1 MANYEQEFKEYAGKL
16 RAQVNGIDKI
26 LKLNMNGLLDASIE
40 QKLYTVK
47 EEANRLLK
55 KLENN
60 EFEIS
65 IVGVEKAGK
74 SSFANALMGNDILPS
89 KEARCTY
96 TSTSIRYGDNEA
108 KVSFFS
114 REEFAMAFQKR
125 LEQLGIEHP
134 ETYTYE
140 QLSLENYRSIFGNL
154 DEVTKKLYSTTINV
168 DIEDILSY
176 KDNIRKYVGQDA
188 MMFHGD
194 QLNEN
199 DFKRFI
205 EEPPYAIAVKEITLR
220 SDRLDKMKNAIIY
233 DVPGFDSPTQM
244 HKDQTREKMSD
255 SDAII
260 LIASAY
266 KPSFT
271 GPVVDIFRETFQETD
286 KDGVKYGN
294 KLFVYANMA
303 DRAENLAGNMQDI
316 RNNLDRYSIMDA
328 QYFDDRILAGS
339 AKASLQAA
347 NRIDGTDAL
356 EGIQRKGI
364 DDGIERIKEKLEEYN
379 KTERFEVLKGRI
391 NRLQNDIRDIFK
403 ENFKETEVDKYG
415 DSRETSI
422 LVAKM
427 LDESR
432 AKIKKEID
440 NYRDEFKTEYAPG
453 TYKLTNKMKTEV
465 IDELSLE
472 KYQVTDEELEEAK
485 KKNGSIV
492 DVPIFTDID
501 KCLREKKYTDIYN
514 AFSKGVI
521 SIAENEHN
529 MCNEALEKIFVKGL
543 GLTQDN
549 PYYDELKEKIKE
561 YISKQEDL
569 ASSEGYYKSLV
580 ERFSIDLFELL
591 VRYPYADISCW
602 NRFDEA
608 KENFYGLSMYS
619 EDYDSGLPANQQPM
633 LYTILFHD
641 DTQKKQQVN
650 VKKVMQFVDTIMN
663 IGPYKD
669 ISQLLRIIVAAQGD
683 KAYEIVQHT
692 LENVVNFESNSEK
705 INFARNA
712 LNSIVDMKNDDLS
725 MQEPITKKGYE
736 KFLGNKV
743 DKSLD
748 DIKND
753 INKDIDILQNVLG
766 DTVVK
771 AICMEKPFLALEIQ
785 IMNNIYQNIDSEE
798 YRSFLVNNM
807 PKICVEEYLDL
818 SENEQKRKA
827 YDKMMEAIKE
837 ILDEMRK
844 SEE

>member
-16 RAQVNGIDKI
+16 RAQVKGIDKI

-40 QKLYTVK
+40 QKLHAVK
-47 EEANRLLK
+47 EEANKLLK

-65 IVGVEKAGK
+65 IVGLEKAGK

-96 TSTSIRYGDNEA
+96 TSTSIRYGNNEA

-114 REEFAMAFQKR
+114 REEFAKAFQKR

-140 QLSLENYRSIFGNL
+140 QLTLENYRKLFDSLNAEKKQLYGASIN
-154 DEVTKKLYSTTINV
+154 K
-168 DIEDILSY
+168 DIEDILIH
-176 KDNIRKYVGQDA
+176 KDNIRGYVGQDS

-194 QLNEN
+194 QLNEEY
-199 DFKRFI
+199 FKGFI
-205 EEPPYAIAVKEITLR
+205 EDPQSAIAVKEITLR
-220 SDRLDKMKNAIIY
+220 SDKLENMKNAIIY

-244 HKDQTREKMSD
+244 HKDQTREKMSAA
-255 SDAII
+255 DAII

-271 GPVVDIFRETFQETD
+271 GPVVDIFQETD

-316 RNNLDRYSIMDA
+316 RNDLDRYSIMDT

-347 NRIDGTDAL
+347 GKIEGTDAFD
-356 EGIQRKGI
+356 EIKRKGI
-364 DDGIERIKEKLEEYN
+364 DDGIKRITDKLAKYN
-379 KTERFEVLKGRI
+379 KTDRFEVLKGRI

-403 ENFKETEVDKYG
+403 DNFKETEVDKYG
-415 DSRETSI
+415 DSRETSM

-440 NYRDEFKTEYAPG
+440 NYRDEFKTEYAPE

-472 KYQVTDEELEEAK
+472 TYQVTDEELEEAK

-501 KCLREKKYTDIYN
+501 KCLREKKYTEIYN

-529 MCNEALEKIFVKGL
+529 TCNEALEEIFVKGL

-561 YISKQEDL
+561 YIAKQEDL

-669 ISQLLRIIVAAQGD
+669 ISQLLRIIVAAKGD

-712 LNSIVDMKNDDLS
+712 LNSIVDTKNDDLS

-753 INKDIDILQNVLG
+753 INKDIDILQNVLE

>member
-16 RAQVNGIDKI
+16 RAQVKGIDKI

-40 QKLYTVK
+40 QKLHAVK
-47 EEANRLLK
+47 EEANKLLK

-65 IVGVEKAGK
+65 IVGLEKAGK

-96 TSTSIRYGDNEA
+96 TSTSIRYGNNEA

-114 REEFAMAFQKR
+114 REEFAKAFQKR

-140 QLSLENYRSIFGNL
+140 QLTLENYRKLFDSLNAEKKQLYGASIN
-154 DEVTKKLYSTTINV
+154 K
-168 DIEDILSY
+168 DIEDILIH
-176 KDNIRKYVGQDA
+176 KDNIRGYVGQDS

-194 QLNEN
+194 QLNEEY
-199 DFKRFI
+199 FKGFI
-205 EEPPYAIAVKEITLR
+205 EDPQYAIAVKEITLR
-220 SDRLDKMKNAIIY
+220 SDKLENMKNAIIY
-233 DVPGFDSPTQM
+233 DVPGFDSPTHM
-244 HKDQTREKMSD
+244 HKDQTREKMSAA
-255 SDAII
+255 DAII

-271 GPVVDIFRETFQETD
+271 GPVVDIFQETD

-316 RNNLDRYSIMDA
+316 RNDLDRYSIMDT

-347 NRIDGTDAL
+347 GKIEGTDAFD
-356 EGIQRKGI
+356 EIKRKGI
-364 DDGIERIKEKLEEYN
+364 DDGIKRITDKLAKYN
-379 KTERFEVLKGRI
+379 KTDRFEVLKGRI

-403 ENFKETEVDKYG
+403 DNFKETEVDKYG
-415 DSRETSI
+415 DSRETSM

-440 NYRDEFKTEYAPG
+440 NYRDEFKTEYAPE

-472 KYQVTDEELEEAK
+472 TYQVTDEELEEAK

-501 KCLREKKYTDIYN
+501 KCLREKKYTEIYN

-529 MCNEALEKIFVKGL
+529 TCNEALEEIFVKGL

-561 YISKQEDL
+561 YIAKQEDL

-669 ISQLLRIIVAAQGD
+669 ISQLLRIIVAAKGD

-712 LNSIVDMKNDDLS
+712 LNSIVDTKNDDLS

-753 INKDIDILQNVLG
+753 INKDIDILQNVLE

>member
-16 RAQVNGIDKI
+16 RAQVKGIDKI
-26 LKLNMNGLLDASIE
+26 LKLNMNGLLDVSIE
-40 QKLYTVK
+40 QKLHAVK
-47 EEANRLLK
+47 EEANKLLK

-65 IVGVEKAGK
+65 IVGLEKAGK

-96 TSTSIRYGDNEA
+96 TSTSIRYGNNEA

-114 REEFAMAFQKR
+114 REEFAKAFQKR

-140 QLSLENYRSIFGNL
+140 QLTLENYRKLFDSLNAEKKQLYGASIN
-154 DEVTKKLYSTTINV
+154 K
-168 DIEDILSY
+168 DIEDILIH
-176 KDNIRKYVGQDA
+176 KDNISRYVGQDS

-194 QLNEN
+194 QLNEEY
-199 DFKRFI
+199 FKGFI
-205 EEPPYAIAVKEITLR
+205 EDPQYAIAVKEITLR
-220 SDRLDKMKNAIIY
+220 SDKLENMKNAIIY

-244 HKDQTREKMSD
+244 HKDQTREKMSAA
-255 SDAII
+255 DAII

-271 GPVVDIFRETFQETD
+271 GPVVDIFQETD

-316 RNNLDRYSIMDA
+316 RNDLDRYSIMDT

-347 NRIDGTDAL
+347 GKIEGTDAFD
-356 EGIQRKGI
+356 EIKRKGI
-364 DDGIERIKEKLEEYN
+364 DDGIKRITDKLAKYN
-379 KTERFEVLKGRI
+379 KTDRFEVLKGRI

-403 ENFKETEVDKYG
+403 DNFKETEVDKYG
-415 DSRETSI
+415 DSRETSM

-440 NYRDEFKTEYAPG
+440 NYRDEFKTEYAPE

-472 KYQVTDEELEEAK
+472 TYQVTDEELEEAK

-501 KCLREKKYTDIYN
+501 KCLREKKYTEIYN

-529 MCNEALEKIFVKGL
+529 TCNEALEEIFVKGL

-561 YISKQEDL
+561 YIAKQEDL

-650 VKKVMQFVDTIMN
+650 VKKVMKFVDTIMN

-669 ISQLLRIIVAAQGD
+669 ISQLLRIIVAAKGD

-712 LNSIVDMKNDDLS
+712 LNSIVDTKNDDLS

-753 INKDIDILQNVLG
+753 INKDIDILQNVLE

>member
-16 RAQVNGIDKI
+16 RAQVKGIDKI

-40 QKLYTVK
+40 QKLHAVK
-47 EEANRLLK
+47 EEANKLLK

-65 IVGVEKAGK
+65 IVGLEKAGK

-96 TSTSIRYGDNEA
+96 TSTSIRYGNNEA

-114 REEFAMAFQKR
+114 REEFAKAFQKR

-140 QLSLENYRSIFGNL
+140 QLTLENYRKLFDSLNAEKKQLYGASIN
-154 DEVTKKLYSTTINV
+154 K
-168 DIEDILSY
+168 DIEDILIH
-176 KDNIRKYVGQDA
+176 KDNISRYVGQDS

-194 QLNEN
+194 QLNEEY
-199 DFKRFI
+199 FKGFI
-205 EEPPYAIAVKEITLR
+205 EDPQYAIAVKEITLR
-220 SDRLDKMKNAIIY
+220 SDKLENMKNAIIY

-244 HKDQTREKMSD
+244 HKDQTREKMSAA
-255 SDAII
+255 DAII

-271 GPVVDIFRETFQETD
+271 GPVVDIFQETD

-316 RNNLDRYSIMDA
+316 RNDLDRYSIMDT

-339 AKASLQAA
+339 AKANLQAA
-347 NRIDGTDAL
+347 GKIEGTDAFD
-356 EGIQRKGI
+356 EIKRKGI
-364 DDGIERIKEKLEEYN
+364 DDGIKRITDKLAKYN
-379 KTERFEVLKGRI
+379 KTDRFEVLKGRI

-403 ENFKETEVDKYG
+403 DNFKETEVDKYG
-415 DSRETSI
+415 DSRETSM

-440 NYRDEFKTEYAPG
+440 NYRDEFKTEYAPE

-529 MCNEALEKIFVKGL
+529 TCNEALEEIFVKGL

-561 YISKQEDL
+561 YIAKQEDL

-669 ISQLLRIIVAAQGD
+669 ISQLLRIIVAAKGD
-683 KAYEIVQHT
+683 EAYKIVQHR
-692 LENVVNFESNSEK
+692 LENVVDFESNSEK

-712 LNSIVDMKNDDLS
+712 LNGIVDTKNDDLS

>member
-16 RAQVNGIDKI
+16 RAQVKGIDKI

-40 QKLYTVK
+40 QKLHAVK
-47 EEANRLLK
+47 EEANKLLK

-65 IVGVEKAGK
+65 IVGLEKAGK

-96 TSTSIRYGDNEA
+96 TSTSIRYGNNEA

-114 REEFAMAFQKR
+114 REEFAKAFQKR

-140 QLSLENYRSIFGNL
+140 QLTLENYRKLFDSLNAEKKQLYGASIN
-154 DEVTKKLYSTTINV
+154 K
-168 DIEDILSY
+168 DIEEILIH
-176 KDNIRKYVGQDA
+176 KDNISKYVGQDS

-194 QLNEN
+194 QLNEEY
-199 DFKRFI
+199 FKGFI
-205 EEPPYAIAVKEITLR
+205 EDPQYAIAVKEITLR
-220 SDRLDKMKNAIIY
+220 SDKLENMKNAIIY

-244 HKDQTREKMSD
+244 HKDQTREKMSAA
-255 SDAII
+255 DAII

-271 GPVVDIFRETFQETD
+271 GPVVDIFQETD

-316 RNNLDRYSIMDA
+316 RNDLDRYSIMDT

-347 NRIDGTDAL
+347 GKIEGTDAFD
-356 EGIQRKGI
+356 EIKRKGI
-364 DDGIERIKEKLEEYN
+364 DDGIKRITDKLAKYN
-379 KTERFEVLKGRI
+379 KTDRFEVLKGRI

-403 ENFKETEVDKYG
+403 DNFKETEVDKYG
-415 DSRETSI
+415 DSRETSM

-440 NYRDEFKTEYAPG
+440 NYRDEFKTEYAPE

-472 KYQVTDEELEEAK
+472 TYQVTDEELEEAK

-501 KCLREKKYTDIYN
+501 KCLREKKYTEIYN

-529 MCNEALEKIFVKGL
+529 TCNEALEEIFVKGL

-561 YISKQEDL
+561 YIAKQEDL

-669 ISQLLRIIVAAQGD
+669 ISQLLRIIVAAKGD
-683 KAYEIVQHT
+683 KAYEIIQHT

-712 LNSIVDMKNDDLS
+712 LNSIVDTKNDDLS

-807 PKICVEEYLDL
+807 PKICVEEYSDL

>member
-16 RAQVNGIDKI
+16 RAQVKGIDKI
-26 LKLNMNGLLDASIE
+26 LKLNMNGLLDVSIE
-40 QKLYTVK
+40 QKLHAVK
-47 EEANRLLK
+47 EEANKLLK

-65 IVGVEKAGK
+65 IVGLEKAGK

-96 TSTSIRYGDNEA
+96 TSTSIRYGNNEA

-114 REEFAMAFQKR
+114 REEFAKAFQKR

-140 QLSLENYRSIFGNL
+140 QLTLENYRKLFDSLNAEKKQLYGASIN
-154 DEVTKKLYSTTINV
+154 K
-168 DIEDILSY
+168 DIEDILIH
-176 KDNIRKYVGQDA
+176 KDNISGYVGHDS

-194 QLNEN
+194 QLNEEY
-199 DFKRFI
+199 FKGFI
-205 EEPPYAIAVKEITLR
+205 EDPQYAIAVKEITLR
-220 SDRLDKMKNAIIY
+220 SDKLENMKNAIIY

-244 HKDQTREKMSD
+244 HKDQTREKMSAA
-255 SDAII
+255 DAII

-271 GPVVDIFRETFQETD
+271 GPVVDIFQETD

-316 RNNLDRYSIMDA
+316 RNDLERYSIMDT

-347 NRIDGTDAL
+347 GKIEGTDAFD
-356 EGIQRKGI
+356 EIKRKGI
-364 DDGIERIKEKLEEYN
+364 DDGIKRITDKLAKYN
-379 KTERFEVLKGRI
+379 KTDRFEVLKGRI

-403 ENFKETEVDKYG
+403 DNFKETEVDKYG
-415 DSRETSI
+415 DSRETSM

-432 AKIKKEID
+432 AKIKQEID
-440 NYRDEFKTEYAPG
+440 NYRDEFKTEYAPE

-501 KCLREKKYTDIYN
+501 KCLREKKYKDIYN

-529 MCNEALEKIFVKGL
+529 TCNEALEEIFVKGL

-561 YISKQEDL
+561 YIAKQEDL

-669 ISQLLRIIVAAQGD
+669 ISQLLRIIVAAKGD

-712 LNSIVDMKNDDLS
+712 LNSIVDTKNDD
-725 MQEPITKKGYE
+725 
-736 KFLGNKV
+736 F
-743 DKSLD
+743 
-748 DIKND
+748 
-753 INKDIDILQNVLG
+753 NKDIDILQNVLE

>member
-16 RAQVNGIDKI
+16 RAQVKGIDKI

-40 QKLYTVK
+40 QKLHAVK
-47 EEANRLLK
+47 EEANKLLK

-65 IVGVEKAGK
+65 IVGLEKAGK

-96 TSTSIRYGDNEA
+96 TSTSIRYGNNEA

-114 REEFAMAFQKR
+114 REEFAKAFQKR

-140 QLSLENYRSIFGNL
+140 QLTLENYRKLFDSLNAEKKQLYGASIN
-154 DEVTKKLYSTTINV
+154 K
-168 DIEDILSY
+168 DIEDILIH
-176 KDNIRKYVGQDA
+176 KDNVRGYVGQDS

-194 QLNEN
+194 QLNEEY
-199 DFKRFI
+199 FKGFI
-205 EEPPYAIAVKEITLR
+205 EDPQYAIAVKEITLR
-220 SDRLDKMKNAIIY
+220 SDKLENMKNAIIY

-244 HKDQTREKMSD
+244 HKDQTREKMSAA
-255 SDAII
+255 DAII

-271 GPVVDIFRETFQETD
+271 GPVVDIFQETD

-316 RNNLDRYSIMDA
+316 RNDLDRYSIMDT

-347 NRIDGTDAL
+347 GKIEGTDAFD
-356 EGIQRKGI
+356 EIKRKGI
-364 DDGIERIKEKLEEYN
+364 DDGIKRITDKLAKYN
-379 KTERFEVLKGRI
+379 KTDRFEVLKGRI

-403 ENFKETEVDKYG
+403 DNFKETEVDKYG
-415 DSRETSI
+415 DSRETSM

-440 NYRDEFKTEYAPG
+440 NYRDEFKTEYAPE

-472 KYQVTDEELEEAK
+472 TYQVTDEELEEAK

-501 KCLREKKYTDIYN
+501 KCLREKKYTEIYN

-529 MCNEALEKIFVKGL
+529 TCNEALEEIFVKGL

-561 YISKQEDL
+561 YIAKQEDL

-669 ISQLLRIIVAAQGD
+669 ISQLLRIIVAAKGD

-712 LNSIVDMKNDDLS
+712 LNSIVDTKNDDLS

-753 INKDIDILQNVLG
+753 INKDIDILQNVLE

-785 IMNNIYQNIDSEE
+785 IMNNIYRNIDSEE

>member
-16 RAQVNGIDKI
+16 RAQVKGIDKI

-40 QKLYTVK
+40 QKLHAVK
-47 EEANRLLK
+47 EEANKLLK

-65 IVGVEKAGK
+65 IVGLEKAGK

-96 TSTSIRYGDNEA
+96 TSTSIRYGNNEA

-114 REEFAMAFQKR
+114 REEFAKAFQKR

-140 QLSLENYRSIFGNL
+140 QLTLENYRKLFDSLNAEKKQLYGASIN
-154 DEVTKKLYSTTINV
+154 K
-168 DIEDILSY
+168 DIEDILIH
-176 KDNIRKYVGQDA
+176 KDNIRGYVGQDS

-194 QLNEN
+194 QLNEEY
-199 DFKRFI
+199 FKGFI
-205 EEPPYAIAVKEITLR
+205 EDPQYAIAVKEITLR
-220 SDRLDKMKNAIIY
+220 SDKLENMKNAIIY

-244 HKDQTREKMSD
+244 HKDQTREKMSAA
-255 SDAII
+255 DAII

-271 GPVVDIFRETFQETD
+271 GPVVDIFQETD

-316 RNNLDRYSIMDA
+316 RNDLDRYSIMDT

-347 NRIDGTDAL
+347 GKIEGTDAFD
-356 EGIQRKGI
+356 EIKRKGI
-364 DDGIERIKEKLEEYN
+364 DDGIKRITDKLAKYN
-379 KTERFEVLKGRI
+379 KTDRFEVLKGRI

-403 ENFKETEVDKYG
+403 DNFKETEVDKYG
-415 DSRETSI
+415 DSRETSM

-440 NYRDEFKTEYAPG
+440 NYRDEFKTEYAPE

-472 KYQVTDEELEEAK
+472 TYQVTDEELEEEK

-501 KCLREKKYTDIYN
+501 KCLREKKYTEIYN

-529 MCNEALEKIFVKGL
+529 TCNEALEEIFVKGL

-561 YISKQEDL
+561 YIAKQEDL

-669 ISQLLRIIVAAQGD
+669 ISQLLRIIVAAKGD

-712 LNSIVDMKNDDLS
+712 LNSIVDTKNDDLS

-753 INKDIDILQNVLG
+753 INKDIDILQNVLE

>member
-16 RAQVNGIDKI
+16 RAQVKGIDKI

-40 QKLYTVK
+40 QKLHAVK
-47 EEANRLLK
+47 EEANKLLK

-65 IVGVEKAGK
+65 IVGLEKAGK

-96 TSTSIRYGDNEA
+96 TSTSIRYGNNEA

-114 REEFAMAFQKR
+114 REEFAKAFQKR

-140 QLSLENYRSIFGNL
+140 QLTLENYRKLFDSLNAEKKQLYGASIN
-154 DEVTKKLYSTTINV
+154 K
-168 DIEDILSY
+168 DIEDILIH
-176 KDNIRKYVGQDA
+176 KDNIRGYVGQDS

-194 QLNEN
+194 QLNEEY
-199 DFKRFI
+199 FKGFI
-205 EEPPYAIAVKEITLR
+205 EDPQYAIAVKEITLR
-220 SDRLDKMKNAIIY
+220 SDKLENMKNAIIY

-244 HKDQTREKMSD
+244 HKDQTREKMSAA
-255 SDAII
+255 DAII

-271 GPVVDIFRETFQETD
+271 GPVVDIFQETD

-316 RNNLDRYSIMDA
+316 RNDLDRYSIMDT

-347 NRIDGTDAL
+347 GKIEGTDAFD
-356 EGIQRKGI
+356 EIKRKGI
-364 DDGIERIKEKLEEYN
+364 DDGIKRITDKLAKYN
-379 KTERFEVLKGRI
+379 KTDRFEVLKGRI

-403 ENFKETEVDKYG
+403 DNFKETEVDKYG
-415 DSRETSI
+415 DSRETSM

-440 NYRDEFKTEYAPG
+440 NYRDEFKTEYAPE

-472 KYQVTDEELEEAK
+472 TYQVTDEELEEAK

-501 KCLREKKYTDIYN
+501 KCLREKKYTEIYN

-529 MCNEALEKIFVKGL
+529 TCNEALEEIFVKGL

-561 YISKQEDL
+561 YIAKQEDL

-669 ISQLLRIIVAAQGD
+669 ISQLLRIIVAAKGD

-712 LNSIVDMKNDDLS
+712 LNSIVDTKNDDLS

-753 INKDIDILQNVLG
+753 INKDIDILQNVLE

>member
-16 RAQVNGIDKI
+16 RAQVKGIDKI
-26 LKLNMNGLLDASIE
+26 LKLNMNGLLDVSIE
-40 QKLYTVK
+40 QKLHAVK
-47 EEANRLLK
+47 EEANKLLK

-65 IVGVEKAGK
+65 IVGLEKAGK

-96 TSTSIRYGDNEA
+96 TSTSIRYGNNEA

-114 REEFAMAFQKR
+114 REEFAKAFQKR

-140 QLSLENYRSIFGNL
+140 QLTLENYRKLFDSLNAEKKQLYGASIN
-154 DEVTKKLYSTTINV
+154 K
-168 DIEDILSY
+168 DIEDILIH
-176 KDNIRKYVGQDA
+176 KDNISGYVGHDS

-194 QLNEN
+194 QLNEEY
-199 DFKRFI
+199 FKGFI
-205 EEPPYAIAVKEITLR
+205 EDPQYAIAVKEITLR
-220 SDRLDKMKNAIIY
+220 SDKLENMKNAIIY

-244 HKDQTREKMSD
+244 HKDQTREKMSAA
-255 SDAII
+255 DAII

-271 GPVVDIFRETFQETD
+271 GPVVDIFQETD

-316 RNNLDRYSIMDA
+316 RNDLERYSIMDT

-347 NRIDGTDAL
+347 GKIEGTDAFD
-356 EGIQRKGI
+356 EIKRKGI
-364 DDGIERIKEKLEEYN
+364 DDGIKRITDKLAKYN
-379 KTERFEVLKGRI
+379 KTDRFEVLKGRI

-403 ENFKETEVDKYG
+403 DNFKETEVDKYG
-415 DSRETSI
+415 DSRETSM

-432 AKIKKEID
+432 AKIKQEID
-440 NYRDEFKTEYAPG
+440 NYRDEFKTEYAPE

-501 KCLREKKYTDIYN
+501 KCLREKKYKDIYN

-529 MCNEALEKIFVKGL
+529 TCNEALEEIFVKGL

-561 YISKQEDL
+561 YIAKQEDL

-669 ISQLLRIIVAAQGD
+669 ISQLLRIIVAAKGD

-712 LNSIVDMKNDDLS
+712 LNSIVDTKNDDLS

-753 INKDIDILQNVLG
+753 INKDIDILQNVLE

>member
-16 RAQVNGIDKI
+16 RAQVKGIDKI

-40 QKLYTVK
+40 QKLHAVK
-47 EEANRLLK
+47 EEANKLLK

-65 IVGVEKAGK
+65 IVGLEKAGK

-96 TSTSIRYGDNEA
+96 TSTSIRYGNNEA

-114 REEFAMAFQKR
+114 REEFAKAFQKR

-140 QLSLENYRSIFGNL
+140 QLTLENYRKLFDSLNAEKKQLYGASIN
-154 DEVTKKLYSTTINV
+154 K
-168 DIEDILSY
+168 DIEDILIH
-176 KDNIRKYVGQDA
+176 KDNISRYVGQDS

-194 QLNEN
+194 QLNEEY
-199 DFKRFI
+199 FKGFI
-205 EEPPYAIAVKEITLR
+205 EDPQYAIAVKEITLR
-220 SDRLDKMKNAIIY
+220 SDKLENMKNAIIY

-244 HKDQTREKMSD
+244 HKDQTREKMSAA
-255 SDAII
+255 DAII

-271 GPVVDIFRETFQETD
+271 GPVVDIFQETD

-316 RNNLDRYSIMDA
+316 RNDLDRYSIMDT

-347 NRIDGTDAL
+347 GKIEGTDAFD
-356 EGIQRKGI
+356 EIKRKGI
-364 DDGIERIKEKLEEYN
+364 DDGIKRITDKLAKYN
-379 KTERFEVLKGRI
+379 KTDRFEVLKGRI

-403 ENFKETEVDKYG
+403 DNFKETEVDKYG
-415 DSRETSI
+415 DSRETSM

-440 NYRDEFKTEYAPG
+440 NYRDEFKTEYAPE

-501 KCLREKKYTDIYN
+501 KCLREKKYKDIYI

-529 MCNEALEKIFVKGL
+529 TCNEALEEIFVKGL

-549 PYYDELKEKIKE
+549 PYYNELKEKIKE

-669 ISQLLRIIVAAQGD
+669 ISQLLRNIVAAKGD
-683 KAYEIVQHT
+683 EAYKIVQNM
-692 LENVVNFESNSEK
+692 LENVVNFESNSDK

-712 LNSIVDMKNDDLS
+712 LNSIVDTKNDDLS

-753 INKDIDILQNVLG
+753 INKDIDILQNVLE

>member
-16 RAQVNGIDKI
+16 RAQVKGIDKI

-40 QKLYTVK
+40 QKLHAVK
-47 EEANRLLK
+47 EEANKLLK

-65 IVGVEKAGK
+65 IVGLEKAGK

-96 TSTSIRYGDNEA
+96 TSTSIRYGNNEA

-114 REEFAMAFQKR
+114 REEFAKAFQKR

-140 QLSLENYRSIFGNL
+140 QLTLENYRKLFDSLNAEKKQLYGASIN
-154 DEVTKKLYSTTINV
+154 K
-168 DIEDILSY
+168 DIEDILIH
-176 KDNIRKYVGQDA
+176 KDNISRYVGQDS

-194 QLNEN
+194 QLNEEY
-199 DFKRFI
+199 FKGFI
-205 EEPPYAIAVKEITLR
+205 EDPQYAIAVKEITLR
-220 SDRLDKMKNAIIY
+220 SDKLENMKNAIIY

-244 HKDQTREKMSD
+244 HKDQTREKMSAA
-255 SDAII
+255 DAII

-271 GPVVDIFRETFQETD
+271 GPVVDIFQETD

-316 RNNLDRYSIMDA
+316 RNDLDRYSIMDT

-347 NRIDGTDAL
+347 GKIEGTDAFD
-356 EGIQRKGI
+356 EIKRKGI
-364 DDGIERIKEKLEEYN
+364 DDGIKRITDKLAKYN
-379 KTERFEVLKGRI
+379 KTDRFEVLKGRI

-403 ENFKETEVDKYG
+403 DNFKETEVDKYG
-415 DSRETSI
+415 DSRETSM

-432 AKIKKEID
+432 AKIKQEID
-440 NYRDEFKTEYAPG
+440 NYRDEFKTEYAPE

-501 KCLREKKYTDIYN
+501 KCLREKKYKDIYN

-529 MCNEALEKIFVKGL
+529 TCNEALEEIFVKGL

-561 YISKQEDL
+561 YIAKQEDL

-669 ISQLLRIIVAAQGD
+669 ISQLLRIIVAAKGD

-712 LNSIVDMKNDDLS
+712 LNSIVDTKNDDLS

-753 INKDIDILQNVLG
+753 INKDIDILQNVLE

>member
-16 RAQVNGIDKI
+16 RAQVKGIDKI

-40 QKLYTVK
+40 QKLHAVK
-47 EEANRLLK
+47 EEANKLLK

-65 IVGVEKAGK
+65 IVGLEKAGK

-96 TSTSIRYGDNEA
+96 TSTSIRYGNNEA

-114 REEFAMAFQKR
+114 REEFAKAFQKR

-140 QLSLENYRSIFGNL
+140 QLTLENYRKLFDSLNAEKKQLYGASIN
-154 DEVTKKLYSTTINV
+154 K
-168 DIEDILSY
+168 DIEDILIH
-176 KDNIRKYVGQDA
+176 KDNIRGYVGQDS

-194 QLNEN
+194 QLNEEY
-199 DFKRFI
+199 FKGFI
-205 EEPPYAIAVKEITLR
+205 EDPQYAIAVKEITLR
-220 SDRLDKMKNAIIY
+220 SDKLENMKNAIIY

-244 HKDQTREKMSD
+244 HKDQTREKMSAA
-255 SDAII
+255 DAII

-271 GPVVDIFRETFQETD
+271 GPVVDIFQETD

-316 RNNLDRYSIMDA
+316 RNDLDRYSIMDT

-347 NRIDGTDAL
+347 GKIEGTDAFD
-356 EGIQRKGI
+356 EIKRKGI
-364 DDGIERIKEKLEEYN
+364 DDGIKRITDKLAKYN
-379 KTERFEVLKGRI
+379 KTDRFAVLKGRI

-403 ENFKETEVDKYG
+403 DNFKETEVDKYG
-415 DSRETSI
+415 DSRETSM

-440 NYRDEFKTEYAPG
+440 NYRDEFKTEYAPE

-472 KYQVTDEELEEAK
+472 TYQVTDEELEEAK

-501 KCLREKKYTDIYN
+501 KCLREKKYTEIYN

-529 MCNEALEKIFVKGL
+529 TCNEALEEIFVKGL

-561 YISKQEDL
+561 YIAKQEDL

-669 ISQLLRIIVAAQGD
+669 ISQLLRIIVAAKGD

-712 LNSIVDMKNDDLS
+712 LNSIVDTKNDDLS

-753 INKDIDILQNVLG
+753 INKDIDILQNVLE

>member
-16 RAQVNGIDKI
+16 RAQVKGIDKI

-40 QKLYTVK
+40 QKLHAVK
-47 EEANRLLK
+47 EEANKLLK

-65 IVGVEKAGK
+65 IVGLEKAGK

-96 TSTSIRYGDNEA
+96 TSTSIRYGNNEA

-114 REEFAMAFQKR
+114 REEFAKAFQKR

-140 QLSLENYRSIFGNL
+140 QLTLENYRKLFDSLNAEKKQLYGASIN
-154 DEVTKKLYSTTINV
+154 K
-168 DIEDILSY
+168 DIEDILIH
-176 KDNIRKYVGQDA
+176 KDNISRYVGQDS

-194 QLNEN
+194 QLNEEY
-199 DFKRFI
+199 FKGFI
-205 EEPPYAIAVKEITLR
+205 EDPQYAIAVKEITLR
-220 SDRLDKMKNAIIY
+220 SDKLENMKNAIIY

-244 HKDQTREKMSD
+244 HKDQTREKMSAA
-255 SDAII
+255 DAII

-271 GPVVDIFRETFQETD
+271 GPVVDIFQETD

-316 RNNLDRYSIMDA
+316 RNDLDRYSIMDT

-347 NRIDGTDAL
+347 GKIEGTDAFD
-356 EGIQRKGI
+356 EIKRKGI
-364 DDGIERIKEKLEEYN
+364 DDGIKRITDKLAKYN
-379 KTERFEVLKGRI
+379 KTDRFEVLKGRI

-403 ENFKETEVDKYG
+403 DNFKETEVDKYG
-415 DSRETSI
+415 DSRETSM

-440 NYRDEFKTEYAPG
+440 NYRDEFKTEYAPE

-529 MCNEALEKIFVKGL
+529 TCNEALEEIFVKGL

-561 YISKQEDL
+561 YIAKQEDL

-669 ISQLLRIIVAAQGD
+669 ISQLLRIIVAAKGD
-683 KAYEIVQHT
+683 EAYKIVQHR
-692 LENVVNFESNSEK
+692 LENVVDFESNSEK

-712 LNSIVDMKNDDLS
+712 LNGIVDTKNDDLS

>member
-16 RAQVNGIDKI
+16 RAQVKGIDKI
-26 LKLNMNGLLDASIE
+26 LKLNMNGLLDVSIE
-40 QKLYTVK
+40 QKLHAVK
-47 EEANRLLK
+47 EEANKLLK

-65 IVGVEKAGK
+65 IVGLEKAGK

-96 TSTSIRYGDNEA
+96 TSTSIRYGNNEA

-114 REEFAMAFQKR
+114 REEFAKAFQKR

-140 QLSLENYRSIFGNL
+140 QLTLENYRKLFDSLNAEKKQLYGASIN
-154 DEVTKKLYSTTINV
+154 K
-168 DIEDILSY
+168 DIEDILIH
-176 KDNIRKYVGQDA
+176 KDNISGYVGHDS

-194 QLNEN
+194 QLNEEY
-199 DFKRFI
+199 FKGFI
-205 EEPPYAIAVKEITLR
+205 EDPQYAIAVKEITLR
-220 SDRLDKMKNAIIY
+220 SDKLENMKNAIIY

-244 HKDQTREKMSD
+244 HKDQTREKMSAA
-255 SDAII
+255 DAII

-271 GPVVDIFRETFQETD
+271 GPVVDIFQETD

-316 RNNLDRYSIMDA
+316 RNDLERYSIMDT

-347 NRIDGTDAL
+347 GKIEGTDAFD
-356 EGIQRKGI
+356 EIKRKGI
-364 DDGIERIKEKLEEYN
+364 DDGIKRITDKLAKYN
-379 KTERFEVLKGRI
+379 KTDRFEVLKGRI

-403 ENFKETEVDKYG
+403 DNFKETEVDKYG
-415 DSRETSI
+415 DSRETSM

-432 AKIKKEID
+432 AKIKQEID
-440 NYRDEFKTEYAPG
+440 NYRDEFKTEYAPE

-501 KCLREKKYTDIYN
+501 KCLREKKYKDIYN

-529 MCNEALEKIFVKGL
+529 TCNEALEEIFVKGL

-561 YISKQEDL
+561 YIAKQEDL

-669 ISQLLRIIVAAQGD
+669 ISQLLRIIVAAKGD

-712 LNSIVDMKNDDLS
+712 LNSIVDTKNDDLS

-753 INKDIDILQNVLG
+753 INKDIDILQNVLE

-837 ILDEMRK
+837 ILNEMRK

>member
-16 RAQVNGIDKI
+16 RAQVKGIDKI
-26 LKLNMNGLLDASIE
+26 LKLNMNGLLDVSIE
-40 QKLYTVK
+40 QKLHAVK
-47 EEANRLLK
+47 EEANKLLK

-65 IVGVEKAGK
+65 IVGLEKAGK

-96 TSTSIRYGDNEA
+96 TSTSIRYGNNEA

-114 REEFAMAFQKR
+114 REEFAKAFQKR

-140 QLSLENYRSIFGNL
+140 QLTLENYRKLFDSLNAEKKQLYGASIN
-154 DEVTKKLYSTTINV
+154 K
-168 DIEDILSY
+168 DIEDILIH
-176 KDNIRKYVGQDA
+176 KDNISGYVGHDS

-194 QLNEN
+194 QLNEEY
-199 DFKRFI
+199 FKGFI
-205 EEPPYAIAVKEITLR
+205 EDPQYAIAVKEITLR
-220 SDRLDKMKNAIIY
+220 SDKLENMKNAIIY

-244 HKDQTREKMSD
+244 HKDQTREKMSAA
-255 SDAII
+255 DAII

-271 GPVVDIFRETFQETD
+271 GPVVDIFQETD

-316 RNNLDRYSIMDA
+316 RNDLERYSIMDT

-347 NRIDGTDAL
+347 GKIEGTDAFD
-356 EGIQRKGI
+356 EIKRKGI
-364 DDGIERIKEKLEEYN
+364 DDGIKRITDKLAKYN
-379 KTERFEVLKGRI
+379 KTDRFEVLKGRI

-403 ENFKETEVDKYG
+403 DNFKETEVDKYG
-415 DSRETSI
+415 DSRETSM

-432 AKIKKEID
+432 AKIKQEID
-440 NYRDEFKTEYAPG
+440 NYRDEFKTEYAPE

-501 KCLREKKYTDIYN
+501 KCLREKKYKDIYN

-529 MCNEALEKIFVKGL
+529 TCNEALEEIFVKGL

-561 YISKQEDL
+561 YIAKQEDL

-669 ISQLLRIIVAAQGD
+669 ISQLLRIIVAAKGD

-712 LNSIVDMKNDDLS
+712 LNSIVDTKNDDLS

-753 INKDIDILQNVLG
+753 INKDIDILQNVLE

-785 IMNNIYQNIDSEE
+785 IMNNIYQNIHSEE

>member
-16 RAQVNGIDKI
+16 RAQVKGIDKI
-26 LKLNMNGLLDASIE
+26 LKLNMNGLLDVSIE
-40 QKLYTVK
+40 QKLHAVK
-47 EEANRLLK
+47 EEANKLLK

-65 IVGVEKAGK
+65 IVGLEKAGK

-96 TSTSIRYGDNEA
+96 TSTSIRYGNNEA

-114 REEFAMAFQKR
+114 REEFAKAFQKR

-140 QLSLENYRSIFGNL
+140 QLTLENYRKLFDSLNAEKKQLYGASIN
-154 DEVTKKLYSTTINV
+154 K
-168 DIEDILSY
+168 DIEDILIH
-176 KDNIRKYVGQDA
+176 KDNISGYVGHDS

-194 QLNEN
+194 QLNEEY
-199 DFKRFI
+199 FKGFI
-205 EEPPYAIAVKEITLR
+205 EDPQYAIAVKEITLR
-220 SDRLDKMKNAIIY
+220 SDKLENMKNAIIY

-244 HKDQTREKMSD
+244 HKDQTREKMSAA
-255 SDAII
+255 DAII

-271 GPVVDIFRETFQETD
+271 GPVVDIFQETD

-316 RNNLDRYSIMDA
+316 RNDLERYSIMDT

-347 NRIDGTDAL
+347 GKIEGTDAFD
-356 EGIQRKGI
+356 EIKRKGI
-364 DDGIERIKEKLEEYN
+364 DDGIKRITDKLAKYN
-379 KTERFEVLKGRI
+379 KTDRFEVLKGRI

-403 ENFKETEVDKYG
+403 DNFKETEVDKYG
-415 DSRETSI
+415 DSRETSM

-432 AKIKKEID
+432 AKIKQEID
-440 NYRDEFKTEYAPG
+440 NYRDEFKTEYAPE

-501 KCLREKKYTDIYN
+501 KCLREKKYKDIYN

-529 MCNEALEKIFVKGL
+529 TCNEALEEIFVKGL

-561 YISKQEDL
+561 YIAKQEDL

-669 ISQLLRIIVAAQGD
+669 ISQLLRIIVAAKGD

-712 LNSIVDMKNDDLS
+712 LNSIVDTKNDDLS

-753 INKDIDILQNVLG
+753 INKDIDILQNVLE

-798 YRSFLVNNM
+798 FRSFLVNNM
-807 PKICVEEYLDL
+807 PRICVEEYLDL

>member
-16 RAQVNGIDKI
+16 RAQVKGIDKI

-40 QKLYTVK
+40 QKLHAVK
-47 EEANRLLK
+47 EEANKLLK

-65 IVGVEKAGK
+65 IVGLEKAGK

-96 TSTSIRYGDNEA
+96 TSTSIRYGNNEA

-114 REEFAMAFQKR
+114 REEFAKAFQKR

-140 QLSLENYRSIFGNL
+140 QLTLENYRKLFDSLNAEKKQLYGASIN
-154 DEVTKKLYSTTINV
+154 K
-168 DIEDILSY
+168 DIEDILIH
-176 KDNIRKYVGQDA
+176 KDNISRYVGQDS

-194 QLNEN
+194 QLNEEY
-199 DFKRFI
+199 FKGFI
-205 EEPPYAIAVKEITLR
+205 EDPQYAIAVKEITLR
-220 SDRLDKMKNAIIY
+220 SDKLENMKNAIIY

-244 HKDQTREKMSD
+244 HKDQTREKMSAA
-255 SDAII
+255 DAII

-271 GPVVDIFRETFQETD
+271 GPVVDIFQETD

-316 RNNLDRYSIMDA
+316 RNDLDRYSIMDT

-347 NRIDGTDAL
+347 GKIEGTDAFD
-356 EGIQRKGI
+356 EIKRKGI
-364 DDGIERIKEKLEEYN
+364 DDGIKRITDKLAKYN
-379 KTERFEVLKGRI
+379 KTDRFEVLKGRI

-403 ENFKETEVDKYG
+403 DNFKETEVDKYG
-415 DSRETSI
+415 DSRETSM

-440 NYRDEFKTEYAPG
+440 NYRDEFKTEYAPE

-472 KYQVTDEELEEAK
+472 TYQVTDEELEEAK

-501 KCLREKKYTDIYN
+501 KCLREKKYTEIYN

-561 YISKQEDL
+561 YIAKQEDL

-669 ISQLLRIIVAAQGD
+669 ISQLLRIIVAAKGD
-683 KAYEIVQHT
+683 EAYKIVQHR
-692 LENVVNFESNSEK
+692 LENVVDFESNSEK

-712 LNSIVDMKNDDLS
+712 LNGIVDTKNDDLS

>member
-16 RAQVNGIDKI
+16 RAQVKGIDKI

-40 QKLYTVK
+40 QKLHAVK
-47 EEANRLLK
+47 EEANKLLK

-65 IVGVEKAGK
+65 IVGLEKAGK

-96 TSTSIRYGDNEA
+96 TSTSIRYGNNEA

-114 REEFAMAFQKR
+114 REEFAKAFQKR

-140 QLSLENYRSIFGNL
+140 QLTLENYRKLFDSLNAEKKQLYGASIN
-154 DEVTKKLYSTTINV
+154 K
-168 DIEDILSY
+168 DIEDILIH
-176 KDNIRKYVGQDA
+176 KDNIRGYVGQDS

-194 QLNEN
+194 QLNEEY
-199 DFKRFI
+199 FKGFI
-205 EEPPYAIAVKEITLR
+205 EDPQYAIAVKEITLR
-220 SDRLDKMKNAIIY
+220 SDKLENMKNAIIY

-244 HKDQTREKMSD
+244 HKDQTREKMSAA
-255 SDAII
+255 DAII

-271 GPVVDIFRETFQETD
+271 GPVVDIFQETD

-316 RNNLDRYSIMDA
+316 RNDLDRYSIMDT

-347 NRIDGTDAL
+347 GKIEGTDAFD
-356 EGIQRKGI
+356 EIKRKGI
-364 DDGIERIKEKLEEYN
+364 DDGIKRITDKLAKYN
-379 KTERFEVLKGRI
+379 KTDRFEVLKGRI

-403 ENFKETEVDKYG
+403 DNFKETEVDKYG
-415 DSRETSI
+415 DSRETSM

-440 NYRDEFKTEYAPG
+440 NYRDEFKTEYAPE

-472 KYQVTDEELEEAK
+472 TYQVTDEELEEAK

-501 KCLREKKYTDIYN
+501 KCLREKKYTEIYN

-529 MCNEALEKIFVKGL
+529 TCNEALEEIFVKGL

-561 YISKQEDL
+561 YIAKQEDL

-669 ISQLLRIIVAAQGD
+669 ISQLLRIIVAAKGD

-712 LNSIVDMKNDDLS
+712 LNSIVDTKNDDLS

-753 INKDIDILQNVLG
+753 INKDIDILQRIFV
-766 DTVVK
+766 
-771 AICMEKPFLALEIQ
+771 
-785 IMNNIYQNIDSEE
+785 
-798 YRSFLVNNM
+798 
-807 PKICVEEYLDL
+807 
-818 SENEQKRKA
+818 
-827 YDKMMEAIKE
+827 
-837 ILDEMRK
+837 
-844 SEE
+844 